1 MKYLFWIIIVVG
13 ISLFGCSSDRS
24 AVSTSQPTSTLA
36 ATATIELP
44 TVVPPTETIEP
55 QPKRE
60 ITVWALFPEQGIL
73 RQQAEVISEVNYV
86 WYKLVGNGRITGTN
100 TSPGFVKELQAMNVR
115 VVPAIQNSGF
125 NPDYVSA
132 VIIDESARRQHIAD
146 LVAIVEKE
154 GFDGIDI
161 DYESLHAA
169 DRDNFS
175 LFIEG
180 LAQALHEKNKLLSVT
195 VHAKTSDEASWEG
208 PNAQDWR
215 RLGGAADLFKIM
227 VYDYTSGVGNSG
239 PVAPIAWANDVL
251 SYAETRV
258 PPEKTYLGI
267 PFYGYDYGSLKN
279 QGVTWTGVQSLLQK
293 YSAVV
298 QRDENNEPFF
308 TYELGGMHTVFY
320 NDALA
325 TETKILSI
333 YSVHPKIKGVSIW
346 VLGGEDPGNWVVLR
360 QNMPK

>member
-1 MKYLFWIIIVVG
+1 MKYLFLAILGLI
-13 ISLFGCSSDRS
+13 LFGCSASS
-24 AVSTSQPTSTLA
+24 NSVPTNQITVT
-36 ATATIELP
+36 TA
-44 TVVPPTETIEP
+44 PTETIAVPTAIPPTATSEP

-60 ITVWALFPEQGIL
+60 ITVWALFPEQGTL
-73 RQQAEVISEVNYV
+73 RQQADVISEVNYV
-86 WYKLVGNGRITGTN
+86 WYKLVGKGKITGSN
-100 TSPGFVKELQAMNVR
+100 ASPGFVKELQAMNVR
-115 VVPAIQNSGF
+115 VIPAIQNSGF

-132 VIIDESARRQHIAD
+132 VINDEAARRQHIAD
-146 LVAIVEKE
+146 IVTIVEKE
-154 GFDGIDI
+154 EFDGIDI

-175 LFIEG
+175 LFIEE

-195 VHAKTSDEASWEG
+195 VHAKTSDKASWEG
-208 PNAQDWR
+208 PNAQDWS

-251 SYAETRV
+251 SYSETRV
-258 PPEKTYLGI
+258 PPEKTFLGI

-279 QGVTWTGVQSLLQK
+279 QGVTWTGVQSMLQK

-308 TYELGGMHTVFY
+308 TYELGGLHTVFY

-333 YSVHPKIKGVSIW
+333 FSAHPKIKGVSIW